1 LRVGEGITK
10 IFGRDDRGDI
20 VVRVMKPS
28 TSLYTEHLHQTV
40 NMLVINS
47 ASQRDP
53 VILEI
58 V

>member
-28 TSLYTEHLHQTV
+28 TSLYTKHLHQTV

-47 ASQRDP
+47 AS
-53 VILEI
+53 
-58 V
+58 